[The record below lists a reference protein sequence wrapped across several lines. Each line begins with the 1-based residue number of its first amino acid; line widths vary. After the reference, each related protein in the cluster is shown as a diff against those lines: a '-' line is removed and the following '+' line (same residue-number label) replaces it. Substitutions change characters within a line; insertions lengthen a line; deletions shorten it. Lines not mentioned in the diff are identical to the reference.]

1 MSEDKWWG
9 KEEKKESS
17 KETIEEMMNHT
28 EMMRIKREEEM
39 AQAQH
44 EAELSSLKG
53 ETIVAKANDSPPVTQ
68 EPPRVQANKGLFDW
82 MTDDPGYLFLTII
95 VALGFVGM
103 IIGGSLTPSVDE
115 KWETTEGIVL
125 EGTEWWE
132 DEIEYE
138 DCLYDEYYDEYYDC
152 IYTYTYDCGAD
163 VYYNYTVNGI
173 TYLEEYKDYFL
184 GNWNDYCLEIVQNE
198 TLPVNSSVMV
208 WYEFENE
215 DSSTLEKPSEL
226 GPILIFIAFCCLL
239 PMILGLIF
247 IMYFEGNNEQYNQ
260 SSGDGEDV
268 HIHHHHH
275 GGGAL
280 LGGVYYGTTWH
291 RRPWFHRRR
300 SRRITRRT
308 RSTRTSGSSSRSG
321 GGGSRRSG
329 GGGSRRSGGGGS
341 RRSGGGSRRSGGGRR
356 SR

>member
-17 KETIEEMMNHT
+17 KETIEEMMDHT

-44 EAELSSLKG
+44 EAELSRLKD
-53 ETIVAKANDSPPVTQ
+53 ETIVAKADDSPPVTQ

-173 TYLEEYKDYFL
+173 TYFEEYNDYFL

-215 DSSTLEKPSEL
+215 ESSTLEEPSEL
-226 GPILIFIAFCCLL
+226 GPVLFFIAFCCLL

-260 SSGDGEDV
+260 SSVDGGDV

-280 LGGVYYGTTWH
+280 LGGVYYGTPWH

-308 RSTRTSGSSSRSG
+308 RSTRTSGGSRS
-321 GGGSRRSG
+321 SG
-329 GGGSRRSGGGGS
+329 
-341 RRSGGGSRRSGGGRR
+341 GGGRR
-356 SR
+356 SSGGRRSR

>member
-17 KETIEEMMNHT
+17 KETIEEMMDHT

-44 EAELSSLKG
+44 EAELSRLKD
-53 ETIVAKANDSPPVTQ
+53 ETIVAKADDSPPVTQ

-173 TYLEEYKDYFL
+173 TYFEEYNDYFL

-215 DSSTLEKPSEL
+215 ESSTLEEPSEL
-226 GPILIFIAFCCLL
+226 GPVLFFIAFCCLL

-260 SSGDGEDV
+260 SSVDGGDV

-280 LGGVYYGTTWH
+280 LGGVYYGTPWH

-308 RSTRTSGSSSRSG
+308 RSTRTSGGSRSSG
-321 GGGSRRSG
+321 GGGRRS
-329 GGGSRRSGGGGS
+329 
-341 RRSGGGSRRSGGGRR
+341 SGGGRR
-356 SR
+356 RSVGNRQ

>member
-17 KETIEEMMNHT
+17 KETIEEMMDHT

-44 EAELSSLKG
+44 EAELSRLKD
-53 ETIVAKANDSPPVTQ
+53 ETIVAKADDSPPVTQ

-173 TYLEEYKDYFL
+173 TYFEEYNDYFL
-184 GNWNDYCLEIVQNE
+184 GNWKE
-198 TLPVNSSVMV
+198 M
-208 WYEFENE
+208 
-215 DSSTLEKPSEL
+215 KKEL
-226 GPILIFIAFCCLL
+226 TKQ
-239 PMILGLIF
+239 
-247 IMYFEGNNEQYNQ
+247 E
-260 SSGDGEDV
+260 
-268 HIHHHHH
+268 
-275 GGGAL
+275 
-280 LGGVYYGTTWH
+280 
-291 RRPWFHRRR
+291 
-300 SRRITRRT
+300 
-308 RSTRTSGSSSRSG
+308 
-321 GGGSRRSG
+321 
-329 GGGSRRSGGGGS
+329 
-341 RRSGGGSRRSGGGRR
+341 
-356 SR
+356 

>member
-17 KETIEEMMNHT
+17 KETIEEMMDHT

-44 EAELSSLKG
+44 EAELSRLKD
-53 ETIVAKANDSPPVTQ
+53 ETIVAKADDSPPVTQ

-173 TYLEEYKDYFL
+173 TYFEEYNDYFL

-215 DSSTLEKPSEL
+215 ESSTLEEPSEL
-226 GPILIFIAFCCLL
+226 GPVLFFIAFCCLL

-260 SSGDGEDV
+260 SSVDGGDV

-280 LGGVYYGTTWH
+280 LGGVYYGTPWH

-308 RSTRTSGSSSRSG
+308 RSTTSGGSRSSG
-321 GGGSRRSG
+321 GGGRRS
-329 GGGSRRSGGGGS
+329 
-341 RRSGGGSRRSGGGRR
+341 SGGGRR
-356 SR
+356 SSGGGRRSSGGGRRSSGGRRSR

>member
-9 KEEKKESS
+9 KTEEKKTS

-28 EMMRIKREEEM
+28 EMMRIKREEEI
-39 AQAQH
+39 AEAQH
-44 EAELSSLKG
+44 EAELSSLNG
-53 ETIVAKANDSPPVTQ
+53 ETIVAKANDSTPVTQ
-68 EPPRVQANKGLFDW
+68 EPPRVQGDKGLFDW

-95 VALGFVGM
+95 VTLGFVGM

-115 KWETTEGIVL
+115 DWETTEGIVL

-132 DEIEYE
+132 EENEDE

-152 IYTYTYDCGAD
+152 FYTYTYDCGAD

-173 TYLEEYKDYFL
+173 TYFEEYNDYFL
-184 GNWNDYCLEIVQNE
+184 GNWDDYCLEIVQNE

-215 DSSTLEKPSEL
+215 DSSTLEEPSEL
-226 GPILIFIAFCCLL
+226 GPILFFFAFCCLL

-260 SSGDGEDV
+260 SSGDGGDV

-308 RSTRTSGSSSRSG
+308 RSTRTSG
-321 GGGSRRSG
+321 GSRRSG
-329 GGGSRRSGGGGS
+329 GGGSRRSGGG
-341 RRSGGGSRRSGGGRR
+341 RR

>member
-17 KETIEEMMNHT
+17 KETIEEMMDHT

-44 EAELSSLKG
+44 EAELSRLKD
-53 ETIVAKANDSPPVTQ
+53 ETIVAKADDSPPVTQ

-173 TYLEEYKDYFL
+173 TYFEEYNDYFL

-215 DSSTLEKPSEL
+215 ESSTLEEPSEL
-226 GPILIFIAFCCLL
+226 GPVLFFIAFCCLL

-260 SSGDGEDV
+260 SSVDGGDV

-280 LGGVYYGTTWH
+280 LGGVYYGTPWH

-308 RSTRTSGSSSRSG
+308 RSPRTSGGSRSSG
-321 GGGSRRSG
+321 GGGRRS
-329 GGGSRRSGGGGS
+329 
-341 RRSGGGSRRSGGGRR
+341 SGGGRR
-356 SR
+356 SSGGRRSR

>member
-17 KETIEEMMNHT
+17 KETIEEMMDHT

-44 EAELSSLKG
+44 EAELSRLKD
-53 ETIVAKANDSPPVTQ
+53 ETIVAKADDSPPVTQ

-173 TYLEEYKDYFL
+173 TYFEEYNDYFL

-215 DSSTLEKPSEL
+215 ESSTLEEPSEL
-226 GPILIFIAFCCLL
+226 GPVLFFIAFCCLL

-260 SSGDGEDV
+260 SSVDGGDV

-280 LGGVYYGTTWH
+280 LGGVYYGTPWH

-308 RSTRTSGSSSRSG
+308 RSTRTSGGSRS
-321 GGGSRRSG
+321 SG
-329 GGGSRRSGGGGS
+329 
-341 RRSGGGSRRSGGGRR
+341 GGGRR
-356 SR
+356 SSGGRRKT

>member
-17 KETIEEMMNHT
+17 KETIEEMMDHT

-44 EAELSSLKG
+44 EAELSRLKD
-53 ETIVAKANDSPPVTQ
+53 ETIVARADDSPPVTQ

-173 TYLEEYKDYFL
+173 TYFEEYNDYFL

-215 DSSTLEKPSEL
+215 ESSTLEEPSEL
-226 GPILIFIAFCCLL
+226 GPVLFFIAFCCLL

-260 SSGDGEDV
+260 SSVDGGDV

-280 LGGVYYGTTWH
+280 LGGVYYGTPWH

-308 RSTRTSGSSSRSG
+308 RSTRTSGGSRSSG
-321 GGGSRRSG
+321 GGGRRS
-329 GGGSRRSGGGGS
+329 
-341 RRSGGGSRRSGGGRR
+341 SGGGRR
-356 SR
+356 SSGGGRRSSGGGRRSSGGRRSR

>member
-17 KETIEEMMNHT
+17 KETIEEMMDHT

-44 EAELSSLKG
+44 EAELSRLKD
-53 ETIVAKANDSPPVTQ
+53 ETIVAKADDSPPVTQ

-173 TYLEEYKDYFL
+173 TYFEEYNDYFL

-215 DSSTLEKPSEL
+215 ESSTLEEPSEL
-226 GPILIFIAFCCLL
+226 GPVLFFIAFCCLL

-260 SSGDGEDV
+260 SSVDGGDV
-268 HIHHHHH
+268 HIHHHHHH

-280 LGGVYYGTTWH
+280 LGGVYYGTPWH

-308 RSTRTSGSSSRSG
+308 RSTRTSGGSRS
-321 GGGSRRSG
+321 SG
-329 GGGSRRSGGGGS
+329 
-341 RRSGGGSRRSGGGRR
+341 GGGRR
-356 SR
+356 SSGGRRSR

>member
-17 KETIEEMMNHT
+17 KETIEEMMDHT

-44 EAELSSLKG
+44 EAELSRLKD
-53 ETIVAKANDSPPVTQ
+53 ETIVAKADDSPPVTQ

-173 TYLEEYKDYFL
+173 TYFEEYNDYFL

-198 TLPVNSSVMV
+198 TLPVNSSVIV

-215 DSSTLEKPSEL
+215 NSSTLEEPDDL
-226 GPILIFIAFCCLL
+226 GPVLFFIAFCCLL

-247 IMYFEGNNEQYNQ
+247 TMYFEGNNEQYNQ
-260 SSGDGEDV
+260 SSGDGCDV
-268 HIHHHHH
+268 HINHHHH

-280 LGGVYYGTTWH
+280 
-291 RRPWFHRRR
+291 
-300 SRRITRRT
+300 
-308 RSTRTSGSSSRSG
+308 
-321 GGGSRRSG
+321 
-329 GGGSRRSGGGGS
+329 
-341 RRSGGGSRRSGGGRR
+341 
-356 SR
+356 

>member
-17 KETIEEMMNHT
+17 KETIEEMMDHT

-44 EAELSSLKG
+44 EAELSRLKD
-53 ETIVAKANDSPPVTQ
+53 ETIVAKADDSPPVTQ

-173 TYLEEYKDYFL
+173 TYFEEYNDYFL

-215 DSSTLEKPSEL
+215 ESSTLEEPSEL
-226 GPILIFIAFCCLL
+226 GPVLFFIAFCCLL

-260 SSGDGEDV
+260 SSVDGGDV

-280 LGGVYYGTTWH
+280 LGGVYYGTPWH

-300 SRRITRRT
+300 SRGITRRT
-308 RSTRTSGSSSRSG
+308 RSTRTSGGSRS
-321 GGGSRRSG
+321 SG
-329 GGGSRRSGGGGS
+329 
-341 RRSGGGSRRSGGGRR
+341 GGGRR
-356 SR
+356 SSGGRRSR

>member
-9 KEEKKESS
+9 KTEEKKSS
-17 KETIEEMMNHT
+17 KETIEEMIDHT

-39 AQAQH
+39 AKAQH
-44 EAELSSLKG
+44 DAELSRLKG
-53 ETIVAKANDSPPVTQ
+53 ETIRAKADDSPSITQ
-68 EPPRVQANKGLFDW
+68 ESPRVQANNGPFNW

-103 IIGGSLTPSVDE
+103 IVGGALTPSVDE
-115 KWETTEGIVL
+115 KWVTTDGIVL

-132 DEIEYE
+132 DETEYK
-138 DCLYDEYYDEYYDC
+138 DCLYDEYYEEYYDC
-152 IYTYTYDCGAD
+152 IYTYSYDCGAD

-173 TYLEEYKDYFL
+173 TYFEEYKNYFL

-208 WYEFENE
+208 WYEIENE
-215 DSSTLEKPSEL
+215 DSSTLEEPNDL
-226 GPILIFIAFCCLL
+226 GPVLFAIAFCCIL
-239 PMILGLIF
+239 PIILGLIIF
-247 IMYFEGNNEQYNQ
+247 MYFEGNNEQYHQ
-260 SSGDGEDV
+260 DSGDGGGIHV
-268 HIHHHHH
+268 HHHHH

-280 LGGVYYGTTWH
+280 LGGVYYGTPWH

-300 SRRITRRT
+300 SRRVSKRITST
-308 RSTRTSGSSSRSG
+308 RSSSGNRGS

-329 GGGSRRSGGGGS
+329 GGSRRSGGGS

>member
-44 EAELSSLKG
+44 EAELSRLKD

-132 DEIEYE
+132 DEIEFE

-173 TYLEEYKDYFL
+173 TYFEEYYDYFL

-215 DSSTLEKPSEL
+215 DSSTLEEPSEL
-226 GPILIFIAFCCLL
+226 GPVLFFIAFCCLL

-341 RRSGGGSRRSGGGRR
+341 RRSGGGRR

>member
-17 KETIEEMMNHT
+17 KETIEEMMDHT

-44 EAELSSLKG
+44 EAELSRLKD
-53 ETIVAKANDSPPVTQ
+53 ETIVAKADDSPPVTQ

-173 TYLEEYKDYFL
+173 TYFEEYNDYFL

-215 DSSTLEKPSEL
+215 ESSTLEDPSEL
-226 GPILIFIAFCCLL
+226 GPVLFFIAFCCLL

-260 SSGDGEDV
+260 SSVDGGDV

-280 LGGVYYGTTWH
+280 LGGVYYGTPWH

-308 RSTRTSGSSSRSG
+308 RSPRTSGGSRSSG
-321 GGGSRRSG
+321 GGGRRS
-329 GGGSRRSGGGGS
+329 
-341 RRSGGGSRRSGGGRR
+341 SGGGRR
-356 SR
+356 SSGGRRSR

>member
-9 KEEKKESS
+9 GAEEKESS
-17 KETIEEMMNHT
+17 KETIEEMMDHT
-28 EMMRIKREEEM
+28 EMMRVKREEEI

-44 EAELSSLKG
+44 EAELSRLKD
-53 ETIVAKANDSPPVTQ
+53 ETLGTKVADSTPVNQAPPMVKADNGP
-68 EPPRVQANKGLFDW
+68 FDW

-95 VALGFVGM
+95 IVLGFIGM
-103 IIGGSLTPSVDE
+103 IITGALSPSVDD
-115 KWETTEGIVL
+115 KWGTTNGIVL

-132 DEIEYE
+132 YTVEHE

-152 IYTYTYDCGAD
+152 IYTYSYDCGAD
-163 VYYNYTVNGI
+163 VYYNYTVNGV
-173 TYLEEYKDYFL
+173 TYFEEYKGYFL
-184 GNWNDYCLEIVQNE
+184 GNWDDYCLEIVEDE
-198 TLPVNSSVMV
+198 TLPVNSSVIV
-208 WYEFENE
+208 WYELENE
-215 DSSTLEKPSEL
+215 ESSTLEEPNDL
-226 GPILIFIAFCCLL
+226 GLILFFIAFCCLL

-260 SSGDGEDV
+260 SSEDGGDV

-280 LGGVYYGTTWH
+280 LGGVYYGTPWH

-308 RSTRTSGSSSRSG
+308 RSTRTSGG
-321 GGGSRRSG
+321 GRRS
-329 GGGSRRSGGGGS
+329 
-341 RRSGGGSRRSGGGRR
+341 SGGGRR
-356 SR
+356 SSGGGRRSSGGGRRSSGGRRSR